1 MYGVMSDLTSDRPR
15 STVPAFSVVAV
26 FIGNGLEF
34 YDFCSY
40 GLFAVYI
47 GRTFFPSADGS
58 LSLLLS
64 LATFGIGFVFRP
76 IGAIVLGTLGDR
88 IGRKPAML
96 MSFSLMGIGM
106 LGLAL
111 TPSYAQIGIAAPIL
125 AVVFR
130 LIQGFALGGEV
141 GPATAYMVE
150 AAPLDRRGLYGSMQY
165 LTQDLG
171 VLFAALA
178 GLTLSSILS
187 SQNLQIWGWRI
198 AFLMGVIILPFGL
211 IMRNRLSETLDVAVE
226 AAQPAATARGAPAL
240 RARIGPYM
248 PIIICVLVLFSSGTI
263 GSYVLDYMTTYS
275 LNTLGLSANAA
286 FGVVVVTSIC
296 AICSR
301 PISGALSDRYGRKKI
316 IMTGLALTLLLV
328 LPAFWIINRYPSA
341 MVVYATMGLI
351 AALFGIAIPPTIVAL
366 TEALPKTIRS
376 GVVAMAYA
384 FAISVF
390 GGSTQFVVTWLI
402 RRTGD
407 PLAPAWYWMGA
418 IVLGLAAA
426 ALMPET
432 APVCLK
438 ASNASPPTA
447 APIAAAG

>member
-1 MYGVMSDLTSDRPR
+1 
-15 STVPAFSVVAV
+15 V

-47 GRTFFPSADGS
+47 GNTFFPSADHS

-88 IGRKPAML
+88 MGRKPAML
-96 MSFSLMGIGM
+96 ISFFLMGVGM
-106 LGLAL
+106 LGIGL
-111 TPSYAQIGIAAPIL
+111 TPSYAQIGIAAPLL
-125 AVVFR
+125 AVTFR

-150 AAPLDRRGLYGSMQY
+150 AAPVARRGLYGSMQF
-165 LTQDLG
+165 LTQDVGSL
-171 VLFAALA
+171 LAALV
-178 GLTLSSILS
+178 GLTLSNLLS
-187 SQNLQIWGWRI
+187 LQDLQAWGWRVV
-198 AFLMGVIILPFGL
+198 FLLGVIIVPFGL
-211 IMRNRLSETLDVAVE
+211 FMRNRLSETLD
-226 AAQPAATARGAPAL
+226 ATDEQARAPFSTAGAPA
-240 RARIGPYM
+240 RGSRIRPYLSL
-248 PIIICVLVLFSSGTI
+248 ILCILILFASGSV

-275 LNTLGLSANAA
+275 LSTLRLPANVA
-286 FGVVVVTSIC
+286 FGVVVITSMC
-296 AICSR
+296 AILSR
-301 PISGALSDRYGRKKI
+301 PVSGLLSDRFGRKRI
-316 IMTGLALTLLLV
+316 IMLGYALTLLLV
-328 LPAFWIINRYPSA
+328 LPAFWAINRYPSIA
-341 MVVYATMGLI
+341 VVYSMMGLI
-351 AALFGIAIPPTIVAL
+351 AVMYGIGIPPVIVAL

-376 GVVAMAYA
+376 GVVATAYA

-390 GGSTQFVVTWLI
+390 GGSTQFVITWLI

-418 IVLGLAAA
+418 LVLGLLAA

-432 APVCLK
+432 APLRSKRGRATPPV
-438 ASNASPPTA
+438 SPQTA
-447 APIAAAG
+447 TAL

>member
-1 MYGVMSDLTSDRPR
+1 MSDPTGDTPR
-15 STVPAFSVVAV
+15 STIPASSVVAV

-47 GRTFFPSADGS
+47 GKTFFPSTDGS

-76 IGAIVLGTLGDR
+76 IGAIVLGPLGDR

-96 MSFSLMGIGM
+96 ISFLLMGIGM
-106 LGLAL
+106 LGLGL

-150 AAPLDRRGLYGSMQY
+150 AAPLERRGLYGSMQY

-171 VLFAALA
+171 VLFAALV
-178 GLTLSSILS
+178 GLTLSSTLS
-187 SQNLQIWGWRI
+187 PQNLQDWGWRI
-198 AFLMGVIILPFGL
+198 AFLIGVIILPFGL
-211 IMRNRLSETLDVAVE
+211 FMRNRLSETLDVADE
-226 AAQPAATARGAPAL
+226 GTQLPDAAVGAPAI

-248 PIIICVLVLFSSGTI
+248 PIIIYILVLFSSGTI
-263 GSYVLDYMTTYS
+263 GAYVLDYMTTYA
-275 LNTLGLSANAA
+275 LNTLHLRANVA

-296 AICSR
+296 AMLSR
-301 PISGALSDRYGRKKI
+301 PVSGLLSDRYGRKRI
-316 IMTGLALTLLLV
+316 IMTGFVLTFLLV
-328 LPAFWIINRYPSA
+328 LPAFWIINRYPSVI
-341 MVVYATMGLI
+341 VVYSMMGLV
-351 AALFGIAIPPTIVAL
+351 AALFGIAIPPIIVAL

-376 GVVAMAYA
+376 GVVATAYA

-390 GGSTQFVVTWLI
+390 GGSTQFVITWLI
-402 RRTGD
+402 RRTSD

-418 IVLGLAAA
+418 IVLGLTAAS
-426 ALMPET
+426 LMPET
-432 APVCLK
+432 APVK
-438 ASNASPPTA
+438 MKTNRASAPASPQTA
-447 APIAAAG
+447 IAG

>member
-1 MYGVMSDLTSDRPR
+1 
-15 STVPAFSVVAV
+15 V

-47 GRTFFPSADGS
+47 GNSFFPSTDHS

-88 IGRKPAML
+88 VGRKPAML
-96 MSFSLMGIGM
+96 ISFFLMGVGM
-106 LGLAL
+106 LGIGL
-111 TPSYAQIGIAAPIL
+111 TPSYARIGMAAPVL
-125 AVVFR
+125 AVAFR

-150 AAPLDRRGLYGSMQY
+150 AAPAGRRGLYGSMQF
-165 LTQDLG
+165 LTQDAGSL
-171 VLFAALA
+171 LAALV
-178 GLTLSSILS
+178 GLTLSNLLS
-187 SQNLQIWGWRI
+187 LQDLQTWGWRM
-198 AFLMGVIILPFGL
+198 AFLLGVVIVPFGL
-211 IMRNRLSETLDVAVE
+211 FMRNRLSETLD
-226 AAQPAATARGAPAL
+226 AADEGAPAAAARAGALAYRSRL
-240 RARIGPYM
+240 RPYL
-248 PIIICVLVLFSSGTI
+248 PIIICILILFSCGSI

-275 LNTLGLSANAA
+275 LNTLRLPANVA

-296 AICSR
+296 AMLSR
-301 PISGALSDRYGRKKI
+301 PVSGLLSDRFGRKRI
-316 IMTGLALTLLLV
+316 IMSGYALTLLLA
-328 LPAFWIINRYPSA
+328 LPTFWAINRYPSIA
-341 MVVYATMGLI
+341 VVYSMMGFI
-351 AALFGIAIPPTIVAL
+351 AVMFGIGIPPVIVAL

-376 GVVAMAYA
+376 GIVATAYA

-418 IVLGLAAA
+418 MVLGLVAASR
-426 ALMPET
+426 MPET
-432 APVCLK
+432 APLRMQIGRT
-438 ASNASPPTA
+438 SPPAPQTA
-447 APIAAAG
+447 TAF